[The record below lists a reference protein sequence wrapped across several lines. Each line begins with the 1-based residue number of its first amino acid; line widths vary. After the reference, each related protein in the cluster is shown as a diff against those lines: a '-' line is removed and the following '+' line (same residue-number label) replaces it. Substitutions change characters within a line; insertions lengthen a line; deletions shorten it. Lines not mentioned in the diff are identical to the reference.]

1 MTAISYLQQRLR
13 LARRQK
19 QHRLAQGR
27 LTSAEAAGRLSVE
40 GHIPLAAVPGLTS
53 NPFVAI
59 PADEPG
65 HLLLVAPPDSGWREH
80 LAVTLAQWP
89 ARQAVVTFFVVEQ
102 VLSGIV
108 SLLAVLGGVLPSPAG
123 WMSVAFN
130 LVFALA
136 FGYFRFVRPEGYAA
150 PELQS

>member
-1 MTAISYLQQRLR
+1 MMNLR
-13 LARRQK
+13 NLFRV
-19 QHRLAQGR
+19 
-27 LTSAEAAGRLSVE
+27 SSVFFLVF
-40 GHIPLAAVPGLTS
+40 G
-53 NPFVAI
+53 FVW
-59 PADEPG
+59 
-65 HLLLVAPPDSGWREH
+65 LVAPKAMPASYGLDIDSYAAYLLQVLGAINVAT
-80 LAVTLAQWP
+80 AVLCFLVSGVAHSP

-108 SLLAVLGGVLPSPAG
+108 SLLAVLGGVLSSPAG

-136 FGYFRFVRPEGYAA
+136 FGYFRFVRPEAYAT

>member
-1 MTAISYLQQRLR
+1 MNLR
-13 LARRQK
+13 NLFRV
-19 QHRLAQGR
+19 
-27 LTSAEAAGRLSVE
+27 SSVFFLI
-40 GHIPLAAVPGLTS
+40 GGL
-53 NPFVAI
+53 VW
-59 PADEPG
+59 
-65 HLLLVAPPDSGWREH
+65 LVAPKAMPASYGLDIDSYTAFLFQQLGAINVAT
-80 LAVTLAQWP
+80 AVLCFLVSGVAHSP

-108 SLLAVLGGVLPSPAG
+108 SLLAMLGGVLPSPAG
-123 WMSVAFN
+123 WISVAFN